1 MATVQIRNL
10 DDGAY
15 QKLKERAALQG
26 QSLQEYLRLML
37 ERSAG
42 QPNPAEVLARVRAEM
57 NWTEGEAGPT
67 TADIVEIQRAM
78 RDR

>member
-10 DDGAY
+10 DDKAY
-15 QKLKERAALQG
+15 EILKKRAALQG

-37 ERSAG
+37 ERRARQNDAG
-42 QPNPAEVLARVRAEM
+42 EVLARVRAEM
-57 NWTEGEAGPT
+57 AWGEGEVGPT
-67 TADIVEIQRAM
+67 MEEIVEIQRGL